1 MSEKMNE
8 NLKEKKSV
16 IIAVL
21 ILVAIVIIG
30 TTVGITQFKKQ
41 QATSGETTQTET
53 QTQETETTEVSETE
67 ADAVVEK
74 SDDVAE
80 KKETKKEEKKKEDK
94 KETAKEEAKTE
105 AKKSDKS
112 NEAKDAKKETAEE
125 NTVDFPDKK
134 PAFLYFVS
142 ESDSDYEK
150 AVKVFEELK
159 KEYGEDVDFE
169 LKNVTQDPSLL
180 ENFAFV
186 NGNTPTLIMDGK
198 EGITGFQMKM
208 TDKKT
213 LEEEIKKALK

>member
-1 MSEKMNE
+1 MSDKMNA

-41 QATSGETTQTET
+41 EATSGETTQT
-53 QTQETETTEVSETE
+53 QTQDKKTETAE
-67 ADAVVEK
+67 
-74 SDDVAE
+74 VAE
-80 KKETKKEEKKKEDK
+80 GEAAEETATEEKASEKEDK
-94 KETAKEEAKTE
+94 KADKKADKKEQVKEEAKAE
-105 AKKSDKS
+105 DKKADKKDAEKS
-112 NEAKDAKKETAEE
+112 DAKKET
-125 NTVDFPDKK
+125 TQDTKVDFPDKK

-142 ESDSDYEK
+142 ETDKDYEK

-159 KEYGEDVDFE
+159 KEYGEKVDFE
-169 LKNVTQDPSLL
+169 LKNVTQDPTLL
-180 ENFAFV
+180 ENFALV

-213 LEEEIKKALK
+213 LEDEIKKALK